1 MSNLSYFSFPTGI
14 IYGVGAIGELPGV
27 LREMGVSRPIIITDA
42 ALTKTAAFT
51 RVKEVLDGSGE
62 EYHVFSDVHPNPLD
76 TDVEAALEVYRH
88 GRCDGIVGLG
98 GGSPLD
104 TAKALAVLASNG
116 GDLARYDVQTSGG
129 KYVTKPL
136 PPIVGIPTTAGTG
149 SEVGKCAV
157 ITSTRDHRKYMV
169 CHPWM
174 LPGRAILDAELTVS
188 LPPAL
193 TAATG
198 MDALTHCIES
208 LTAPIFHPMCDG
220 IALKGIEFVVANLE
234 KAVKTPTDLE
244 ARGRM
249 LLAASMG
256 AVAFQKDLG
265 AAHSISHALS
275 AVCGVQHGLANAIL
289 LPPVMEFNLEVA
301 RDLYALIPP
310 YFGIST
316 VGVDPAES
324 ARTAVEQV
332 RALNGRIGIPESLRA
347 AGVSREKLDG
357 AKLDEVIEKAYQDP
371 CHRTNARPCTPE
383 DLRDIL
389 DAALEGRSYSSRR

>member
-188 LPPAL
+188 LPPVL

-289 LPPVMEFNLEVA
+289 LPPV
-301 RDLYALIPP
+301 
-310 YFGIST
+310 
-316 VGVDPAES
+316 
-324 ARTAVEQV
+324 
-332 RALNGRIGIPESLRA
+332 
-347 AGVSREKLDG
+347 
-357 AKLDEVIEKAYQDP
+357 
-371 CHRTNARPCTPE
+371 
-383 DLRDIL
+383 
-389 DAALEGRSYSSRR
+389 